1 MHHTRPQISLRT
13 AARAAPQPLP
23 VPTPRL
29 NESPG
34 RPATRTPV
42 MGLRLEAAAA
52 LPRGGCRLAASHAPQ
67 TSCRGADPVLAA
79 RNLELAVLDHPPQEA
94 LQLLRRQVGV
104 RGYARGGKYA
114 SRVCVWVCSG
124 LQGLGLGLGLGLG

>member
-1 MHHTRPQISLRT
+1 MRT
-13 AARAAPQPLP
+13 TYLIPFSPSPSRAPPPLL
-23 VPTPRL
+23 RL

-34 RPATRTPV
+34 RDPPPCY
-42 MGLRLEAAAA
+42 GLRLEAAAA
-52 LPRGGCRLAASHAPQ
+52 LPHGGCRLAASPAPLQ

-79 RNLELAVLDHPPQEA
+79 RSLELAVLDHPPQEA
-94 LQLLRRQVGV
+94 LQLLRRQAGV

-124 LQGLGLGLGLGLG
+124 LQG